1 MRRFELNFRH
11 LLVMVAVLLGA
22 CAQQQ
27 PLVMR
32 PPPAELVIIEP
43 ELKSPEV
50 DFDAADPMADVP
62 GDRLLPA
69 LAGKVERIDCLVGS
83 EDLQAR
89 MAMEARGGHIA
100 SFAYYS
106 KWRPYTCSMDLR
118 RDDPAIKWRLAAD
131 GATRVQTPHGSFL
144 IRVDADAF
152 VFEFWDVERQKFC
165 GMEGFT
171 NGTMTIKRDTGKPEC
186 SVAGLLEREGLARED
201 LDAELQPV
209 TYQRPAQR

>member
-1 MRRFELNFRH
+1 MRRFELNFTH
-11 LLVMVAVLLGA
+11 PLVMAAALLGA

-32 PPPAELVIIEP
+32 PPPPELVNIEP
-43 ELKSPEV
+43 DVTSA
-50 DFDAADPMADVP
+50 DAEPGTADRMADFP

-69 LAGKVERIDCLVGS
+69 LAGKVERIDCKVGS

-106 KWRPYTCSMDLR
+106 KWRPRTCSMDLR
-118 RDDPAIKWRLAAD
+118 RDDPAIKWRLTD
-131 GATRVQTPHGSFL
+131 EGATRAQTPHGIFL
-144 IRVDADAF
+144 IRVDEDAY
-152 VFEFWDVERQKFC
+152 VFEFWDVSRQKYC

-171 NGTMTIKRDTGKPEC
+171 NGTMTIKRKTGEPVC
-186 SVAGLLEREGLARED
+186 SVAGLLDREGLARED
-201 LDAELQPV
+201 LDAGPQPV
-209 TYQRPAQR
+209 AYQLPAQR

>member
-1 MRRFELNFRH
+1 
-11 LLVMVAVLLGA
+11 MVAVLLGA

-27 PLVMR
+27 SLVMR
-32 PPPAELVIIEP
+32 PPPPKLVIIEP
-43 ELKSPEV
+43 EETSPVES
-50 DFDAADPMADVP
+50 DAADRMADVP

-69 LAGKVERIDCLVGS
+69 LAGKVERIDCMVGN

-118 RDDPAIKWRLAAD
+118 RDDPAVKWRLTDD

-144 IRVDADAF
+144 IRVNEEAF
-152 VFEFWDVERQKFC
+152 VFEFWDVDRQKFC
-165 GMEGFT
+165 GMDGYT
-171 NGTMTIKRDTGKPEC
+171 NGTMTIKRDIGRPEC

-209 TYQRPAQR
+209 AFEVPGQR